1 MHLEYYSVGFR
12 ANHLKIRYYT
22 RMKWFKKHVF
32 IFVVIGALFVVYAIL
47 VPFAVVQYGKHHI
60 YAEQKDIPPYEV
72 GIVFGAGLRFDGK
85 PSDVLK
91 DRLATAADLY
101 RSGKIKKIVVSGD
114 NRTETYNEPSAM
126 FSYLVAEEGISE
138 KDVVR
143 DYAGRRTYD
152 TCIRAQEVFGVEEA
166 LLITQ
171 GFHLSRAIWTCNAI
185 GVESAGFSATVQQ
198 YESDGAFKLREILA
212 IHRAMIDLYIWRPA
226 YVGGEKESLNV
237 NTNNTPGI

>member
-1 MHLEYYSVGFR
+1 MPLEYYSAGFR
-12 ANHLKIRYYT
+12 ANDLKIRYYT
-22 RMKWFKKHVF
+22 IMKRLKKYS
-32 IFVVIGALFVVYAIL
+32 FVLIILISLVIAYAIL
-47 VPFAVVQYGKHHI
+47 LPFAVVQYGKHHI

-126 FSYLVAEEGISE
+126 FSYLVDEEGVSE

-226 YVGGEKESLNV
+226 YVGGEKENLNV
-237 NTNNTPGI
+237 NSNVAP